1 MAISKKAGRLP
12 AREDAAEHEQA
23 ARRLAV
29 QQAASRVLVEAATVD
44 EAVSEILRNIATL
57 LDWPLAA
64 YYLLDGD
71 ADQLRCRSLWVSDEL
86 ARAELVE
93 VVRAETLA
101 RGVEPAGQAL
111 AHGEAVWL
119 EDAPA
124 SGGARA
130 RLLTGAGL
138 RAVAAFPVCAGAEIM
153 GVIELYARDARP
165 PDEEVRRMMAA
176 IGHQICQALRRAE
189 AQRRM
194 AESEAHKAA
203 VIAAAL
209 GAIVTVDAR
218 GRILELNPAAERLF
232 GRAGVAMAGQPAV
245 DCFCPPD
252 GAPLASMLAGT
263 APAPAGAVEVA
274 VRGPGGAEIPVALA
288 IARTGEDPPCFTLYL
303 NDLRRQ
309 ARALAE
315 LRSSRDEL
323 GQILGALPYG
333 VTVQDARGQIIYANQ
348 AAALASGVSST
359 AEMLAIPSEAAAARF
374 EIWDENGRPLGFE
387 ELPGQQ
393 ALSGSPRERL
403 VRFRMRSP
411 APGLAQ
417 EPAEDRWAEVK
428 AIPIGDGDG
437 QVRYVVSVFQDV
449 TAQRRAQRWQRLF
462 AEANA
467 TLASAPDQGAIL
479 DGLANLLVGWMAD
492 VCAIDMR
499 APDGSIRRAAMARAR
514 GDRPLGGEPALAR
527 LGELSEGRPR
537 LVDGADAAAAG
548 LHSALLLPLCA
559 RGAVFGAVLLGTA
572 GRAAVYGAVDL
583 AEAEDFG
590 RRLSISIDNLRLYR
604 EARDALSAREDLLAI
619 VSHDLRNPLGV
630 VLASSALLLKSSLPP
645 EREERARRQVEAI
658 QRAGHRMNRLIR
670 DLLDFASIQGG
681 GLSITRRPHDV
692 AALVGEMVEVQRPL
706 AAQKSQHLIDDA
718 AALTLSV
725 SCDHDR
731 VIQVF
736 SNVVGNAIKFTP
748 EGGTVRVGATA
759 DGDFIRFTVTDTG
772 PGIAAD
778 QLDSIFDRYV
788 QAKRRNRDG
797 IGLGLSIARGIVEA
811 HGGRIWAES
820 GPSGS
825 SFSFTLPA
833 AVTP

>member
-1 MAISKKAGRLP
+1 MAISKQAGRLS
-12 AREDAAEHEQA
+12 AEEDGAGDAAEREQA

-44 EAVSEILRNIATL
+44 EAVSEILRSTATM
-57 LDWPLAA
+57 LDWQLGA
-64 YYLLDGD
+64 YYLLDRD
-71 ADQLRCRSLWVSDEL
+71 ADQLCCRSVWVSDDL
-86 ARAELVE
+86 ARADLVE
-93 VVRAETLA
+93 VVRGATLA
-101 RGVEPAGQAL
+101 RGAELAGQAL
-111 AHGEAVWL
+111 ARGEAIWL
-119 EDAPA
+119 DDAPA

-130 RLLTGAGL
+130 PLLTAAGL
-138 RAVAAFPVCAGAEIM
+138 RTAAAFPVCAGTEIM
-153 GVIELYARDARP
+153 GVIELYACAARP
-165 PDEEVRRMMAA
+165 ADEEVRRMMAA

-203 VIAAAL
+203 IIASAL
-209 GAIVTVDAR
+209 GAIVTVDGR

-245 DCFCPPD
+245 ACFSAR
-252 GAPLASMLAGT
+252 GAELVARVLAGT
-263 APAPAGAVEVA
+263 AAPPQGAVEMGA
-274 VRGPGGAEIPVALA
+274 RGPGGAEIPVAVA
-288 IARTGEDPPCFTLYL
+288 IARTGEDPPCFALYL
-303 NDLRRQ
+303 NDLRGQ

-323 GQILGALPYG
+323 GQVLGALPYG
-333 VTVQDARGQIIYANQ
+333 VTVQDAEGRMIYANE
-348 AAALASGVSST
+348 AAVLANGLASTS
-359 AEMLAIPSEAAAARF
+359 EMLAIPIEAAVARF
-374 EIWDENGRPLGFE
+374 EIWDESGRRLQLE
-387 ELPGQQ
+387 DLPRQQ
-393 ALSGSPRERL
+393 ALSGSPREQL
-403 VRFRMRSP
+403 VRFRARSS
-411 APGLAQ
+411 PG
-417 EPAEDRWAEVK
+417 EDRWAELK
-428 AIPIGDGDG
+428 AIPIDDGEG
-437 QVRYVVSVFQDV
+437 RVRYVVTVFQDV

-467 TLASAPDQGAIL
+467 TLASSLDQGAIL
-479 DGLANLLVGWMAD
+479 GGLADLLVSSMAD
-492 VCAIDMR
+492 VCAVDMR
-499 APDGSIRRAAMARAR
+499 APDGSFRRAAFARAGAPGER
-514 GDRPLGGEPALAR
+514 ALGAPPALASV
-527 LGELSEGRPR
+527 GELSDGRAQLVEG
-537 LVDGADAAAAG
+537 AQAAAAG
-548 LHSALLLPLCA
+548 LDSALVLPLSA
-559 RGAVFGAVLLGTA
+559 RGAVFGVVLLGTA
-572 GRAAVYGAVDL
+572 GRAAAFGAGDL

-590 RRLSISIDNLRLYR
+590 RRLSISIDNIQLYR

-692 AALVGEMVEVQRPL
+692 ATLVGEMVEVQRPL
-706 AAQKSQHLIDDA
+706 AAQKSQRLIDDA
-718 AALTLSV
+718 AALALSV

-748 EGGTVRVGATA
+748 EGGTIRVGAAA

-772 PGIAAD
+772 PGIAPE
-778 QLDSIFDRYV
+778 QLGSIFDRYV
-788 QAKRRNRDG
+788 QAKRKTRDG

-825 SFSFTLPA
+825 AFSFTLPA
-833 AVTP
+833 AP